1 MAKNDPNKKVIQGL
15 ELELNQ
21 TKAST
26 SNMRKEIDKIR
37 NKNMILRD
45 ILIAL
50 VEDETYWSDKA
61 KNDGTISRIKNMLEN
76 S

>member
-1 MAKNDPNKKVIQGL
+1 MAKNDPNKKIIQGL